1 MTALLEV
8 SHLVVEMRRHHRWFR
23 AVDEVS
29 FSLARGGSLGIV
41 GESGCGKSVTLRAI
55 MGLLPA
61 AGRVRAGAVS
71 VDGEVLSVGSGRGGV
86 DRRQHRLA
94 MIFQDALSALNPVMR
109 VGDQIAEAP
118 RRVIGLSR
126 SAARDRALELLR
138 VVGIPDPVRRY
149 DSYPHE
155 LSGGLRQRV
164 MIAIALSSEPAILL
178 CDEPTTALDVT
189 IQAQIL
195 ALLSDLRAASG
206 LSIVFVTHD
215 LGVVGQ
221 VCDELA
227 VMYAGRIVETGPVT
241 EVLASPKHPYTAA
254 LLASALDV
262 DSTDRAPVPIHGSV
276 PDPMRPMPGCPFQ
289 PRCPLAEPDCQAAP
303 VLLRVIAPGR
313 ATACLHYDGLASVP
327 DVGPRHG

>member
-1 MTALLEV
+1 M
-8 SHLVVEMRRHHRWFR
+8 
-23 AVDEVS
+23 
-29 FSLARGGSLGIV
+29 
-41 GESGCGKSVTLRAI
+41 
-55 MGLLPA
+55 
-61 AGRVRAGAVS
+61 
-71 VDGEVLSVGSGRGGV
+71 
-86 DRRQHRLA
+86 
-94 MIFQDALSALNPVMR
+94 
-109 VGDQIAEAP
+109 
-118 RRVIGLSR
+118 
-126 SAARDRALELLR
+126 
-138 VVGIPDPVRRY
+138 VGIPDPVRRY

-195 ALLSDLRAASG
+195 ALLTDLRAASG

-262 DSTDRAPVPIHGSV
+262 DSTNRAPVPIRGSV
-276 PDPMRPMPGCPFQ
+276 PDPMRPVPGCPFQ

-303 VLLRVIAPGR
+303 VPLQVIARGR
-313 ATACLHYDGLASVP
+313 ATACLHSDGLCERPP
-327 DVGPRHG
+327 DVRPGHG

>member
-29 FSLARGGSLGIV
+29 LSLDRGGSLGIV

-61 AGRVRAGAVS
+61 AGRVHSGAVT
-71 VDGEVLSVGSGRGGV
+71 VAGETLSLGSGRGGV

-118 RRVIGLSR
+118 RRVLGQSR
-126 SAARDRALELLR
+126 PAARKRALDLLR
-138 VVGIPDPVRRY
+138 VVGIPDPARRY

-195 ALLSDLRAASG
+195 ALLSDLRASSG
-206 LSIVFVTHD
+206 LSIIFVTHD

-221 VCDELA
+221 VCDDLA
-227 VMYAGRIVETGPVT
+227 VMYAGRIVETGPVA
-241 EVLASPKHPYTAA
+241 EVLASPRHPYTDA
-254 LLASALDV
+254 LLASALDIDAA
-262 DSTDRAPVPIHGSV
+262 DSEPVAIPGAV
-276 PDPMRPMPGCPFQ
+276 PDPMRPLPGCPFQ
-289 PRCPLAEPDCQAAP
+289 PRCPLEEPDCGVAP
-303 VLLRVIAPGR
+303 VPLRIVAPGR
-313 ATACLHYDGLASVP
+313 STACLHHEGLARES
-327 DVGPRHG
+327 GARWSHG

>member
-29 FSLARGGSLGIV
+29 FSLAQGGSLGVV
-41 GESGCGKSVTLRAI
+41 GESGCGKSVMLRAI

-71 VDGEVLSVGSGRGGV
+71 VGGEVLSVGSDRSGV
-86 DRRQHRLA
+86 HRRQQGLA

-241 EVLASPKHPYTAA
+241 EVLASPQHPYTAA

-262 DSTDRAPVPIHGSV
+262 DSADRAPVAIHGSV
-276 PDPMRPMPGCPFQ
+276 PDPMRPLPGCPFE

-303 VLLRVIAPGR
+303 VLLQVIAPGR